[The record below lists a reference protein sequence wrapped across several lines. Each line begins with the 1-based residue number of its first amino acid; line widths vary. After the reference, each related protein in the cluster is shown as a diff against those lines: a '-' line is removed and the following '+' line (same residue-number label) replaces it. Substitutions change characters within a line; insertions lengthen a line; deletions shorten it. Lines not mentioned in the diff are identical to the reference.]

1 MPMEGIELTLVFFDS
16 QVVMHD
22 TWRLILAVIGSLCK
36 NVRRCL
42 HYVQKNENKTG
53 PPYGCLVNLTCR
65 FPSLEHRIE
74 ERPVAELAY
83 PAFLRA

>member
-1 MPMEGIELTLVFFDS
+1 MPMEGIELILVFFDS

-53 PPYGCLVNLTCR
+53 HPYGCPGKSYLPFSV
-65 FPSLEHRIE
+65 FGASD
-74 ERPVAELAY
+74 
-83 PAFLRA
+83 